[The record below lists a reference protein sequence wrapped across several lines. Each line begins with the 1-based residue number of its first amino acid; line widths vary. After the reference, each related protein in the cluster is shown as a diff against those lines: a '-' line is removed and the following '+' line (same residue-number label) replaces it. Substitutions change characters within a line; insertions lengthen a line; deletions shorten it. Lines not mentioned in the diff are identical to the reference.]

1 MVQAKTWVLKQH
13 FEGFPKDGDFALEL
27 EELPEPKDGGWCM
40 KTAFCF
46 LSYGYV
52 LFLLT
57 VVDCCRSTCGSS
69 VPQCGSLHA
78 VSIHLPVLR
87 ADLKSV

>member
-46 LSYGYV
+46 LSYGWVSYFCSLWLIVAEV
-52 LFLLT
+52 LVEAVFLS
-57 VVDCCRSTCGSS
+57 VDPYMR
-69 VPQCGSLHA
+69 
-78 VSIHLPVLR
+78 
-87 ADLKSV
+87 